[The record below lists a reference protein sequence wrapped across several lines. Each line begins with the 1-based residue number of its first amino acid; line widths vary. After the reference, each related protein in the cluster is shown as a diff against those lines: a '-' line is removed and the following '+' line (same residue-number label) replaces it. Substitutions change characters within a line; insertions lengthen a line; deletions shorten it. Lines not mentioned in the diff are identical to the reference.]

1 MGLALK
7 ELGPGIKEMYSQIFM
22 PNLLHSQV
30 DEIHRIVQKP
40 INFLS
45 QLLTLQVII
54 SQQTTSPPGE
64 QQ

>member
-1 MGLALK
+1 MELALK
-7 ELGPGIKEMYSQIFM
+7 ELGPGIKKMYWQIFM
-22 PNLLHSQV
+22 PNLLHSQFV
-30 DEIHRIVQKP
+30 EIYHTVQNP

-45 QLLTLQVII
+45 QLLILQVII